1 MVRAVLTLIFTLIV
15 TICGAD
21 ASAQA
26 GAQAGAQTGVRA
38 GDCSA
43 APATIARFEPA
54 TQPQAVPTVAFYD
67 AAGNAR
73 TLADYRGQPLIVNLW
88 ATWCAPCVQ
97 EMPALDRLGE
107 LVRDERIAVLA
118 LSSDRAG
125 APVVQRFFEAHAIRR
140 LEILIDRGTAV
151 TRALGARGLPTTVLF
166 DRSGRE
172 RGRVVG
178 VAEWDAPDT
187 IAFLKRCLGGQP

>member
-1 MVRAVLTLIFTLIV
+1 MRAVLTLIFTLIV

-21 ASAQA
+21 ASAATDAQD
-26 GAQAGAQTGVRA
+26 GAAA

-43 APATIARFEPA
+43 APAAIARFEPA
-54 TQPQAVPTVAFYD
+54 TQPQAVPTVPFYD
-67 AAGNAR
+67 GAGSAR

-97 EMPALDRLGE
+97 EMPALDRLVE
-107 LVRDERIAVLA
+107 LVRAERIAVLA

-125 APVVQRFFEAHAIRR
+125 APAVQRFFEAHGIRR

-151 TRALGARGLPTTVLF
+151 TRALAARGLPTTVLF

-178 VAEWDAPDT
+178 VAEWDAADT